1 MARET
6 VYLETSVVSYYTA
19 RASRDVI
26 VLAHQQI
33 TQDWWKTAVD
43 RFEIF
48 ISEIVV
54 EEAGAGDADA
64 AEKRLEAI
72 KNFAHLEL
80 TAETERLAEQYVRE
94 LEIPHKAIRDSVH
107 LALASIHQVDYL
119 VTWNCTHIANG
130 RVMKR
135 VREINA
141 ANGIPS
147 PIICTPEELLESE
160 TDVERPDR

>member
-1 MARET
+1 MRRYATDDGTRNG
-6 VYLETSVVSYYTA
+6 VSGNI
-19 RASRDVI
+19 RSQ
-26 VLAHQQI
+26 LLH
-33 TQDWWKTAVD
+33 
-43 RFEIF
+43 
-48 ISEIVV
+48 
-54 EEAGAGDADA
+54 GAGDVDA
-64 AEKRLEAI
+64 AKKRLEAI

-141 ANGIPS
+141 ANGIP
-147 PIICTPEELLESE
+147 PCVRI
-160 TDVERPDR
+160 VVA